1 MHSRLKSDNLD
12 NLFRD
17 LVFNELMFKVITKS
31 LVFMCI
37 NQRSLS
43 IICVQVRLNI
53 EISMNVCAYE
63 SHVAIEI

>member
-17 LVFNELMFKVITKS
+17 LDFNELMFKVVTKY

-43 IICVQVRLNI
+43 IIFVQLRLEL
-53 EISMNVCAYE
+53 EISLNVCACDG
-63 SHVAIEI
+63 HVAIEI